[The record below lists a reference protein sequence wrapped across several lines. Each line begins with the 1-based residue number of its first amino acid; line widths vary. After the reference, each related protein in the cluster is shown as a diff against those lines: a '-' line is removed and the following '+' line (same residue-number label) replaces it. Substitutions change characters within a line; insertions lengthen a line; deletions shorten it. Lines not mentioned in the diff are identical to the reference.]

1 MNAKGN
7 ETDIRM
13 LSRLMLRLLPA
24 QVLLSAAGSVNGIVS
39 GVFASN
45 FIGTDAMSA
54 VGIYA
59 PLNLLI
65 TSVSMILVGGS
76 VIICGKLL
84 GKGTGEKMQ
93 EVFSMDLAWSLLI
106 ALILTAIFI
115 PAALFDLT
123 GILTSDTAVRDVF
136 NRYLL
141 GQAPGLFPLLAG
153 NTLAAFL
160 SMENR
165 AKRTYAASFIY
176 IVSNVALNFLFVA
189 RLGMGAFGLAL
200 ASSLGA
206 WGFLLV
212 QAVAFLKKG
221 SVLRLSFRK
230 GSASLGR
237 DIFRVGLPGAASNVY
252 QSARGLIV
260 NRLIEAF
267 VGSIGI
273 SAFAASDTL
282 MRIFWALPVGMLAVS
297 RMMISISAGEED
309 RRSLAD
315 IMRVMARR
323 YLPIMC
329 AVSALIVACAGPFAG
344 IFYSDASSEVY
355 VMTVWGFRILPLCM
369 PLSVIYMHFACWYQV
384 SGKSFP
390 VHLLALLDGVVCVAG
405 FTAMLIGRFGMNSV
419 YIANVLNG
427 VVTTLVIA
435 AYSCIKNG
443 RLPRG
448 MEEMMVMEEGFGAPE
463 ERRLDISVDDMDEV
477 LTVSRRLQQF
487 CLERGVDERRSF
499 LAALCMEEMAGN
511 IVSHG
516 FTKDEK
522 KHSIEIRAVIKDDDV
537 ILRIRDDCVPFDPYE
552 RSRIFDGDDVLKN
565 IGIRLVYKAAT
576 EVTYNNI
583 LGLNVLTV
591 RLREPPAK

>member
-1 MNAKGN
+1 MSRKGR

-13 LSRLMLRLLPA
+13 LSKLMLRLLPA

-39 GVFASN
+39 GIFASN
-45 FIGTDAMSA
+45 FIGTGAMSA

-93 EVFSMDLAWSLLI
+93 DIFSTDLTWSLLI
-106 ALILTAIFI
+106 ALVLTAIFI

-123 GILTSDTAVRDVF
+123 GALTSDTAVRSVF

-141 GQAPGLFPLLAG
+141 GQAAGLFPLVAG

-165 AKRTYAASFIY
+165 AKRTYAASFTY
-176 IVSNVALNFLFVA
+176 IVSNVALNFLFVV

-212 QAVAFLKKG
+212 QAEAFLGKD
-221 SVLRLSFRK
+221 SVLKLRPGRLP
-230 GSASLGR
+230 GNDGGE
-237 DIFRVGLPGAASNVY
+237 IFRVGLPGAASNVY
-252 QSARGLIV
+252 QSARGIIV
-260 NRLIEAF
+260 NRLIELF

-282 MRIFWALPVGMLAVS
+282 LRIFWAIPAGMLAVS

-315 IMRVMARR
+315 IMRVMSRR
-323 YLPIMC
+323 YLPMMC
-329 AVSALIVACAGPFAG
+329 AVSAVIILCARPFAG
-344 IFYSDASSEVY
+344 IFYSDVSSEVY
-355 VMTVWGFRILPLCM
+355 MMTVWGFRILPLCM
-369 PLSVIYMHFACWYQV
+369 PLSVIYLHFACWYQV
-384 SGKSFP
+384 TGRSFM
-390 VHLLALLDGVVCVAG
+390 VHFLAVLDGVVCVAG
-405 FTAMLIGRFGMNSV
+405 FTALLIPRLGMNSV

-427 VVTTLVIA
+427 VVTTAVIFG
-435 AYSCIKNG
+435 YCCVRKK
-443 RLPRG
+443 RLPRD
-448 MEEMMVMEEGFGAPE
+448 MEDLMVIEESFGAPDDM
-463 ERRLDISVDDMDEV
+463 RLDISVDDMEEV
-477 LTVSRRLQQF
+477 LTVSKRLQQF
-487 CLERGVDERRSF
+487 CLDRGVDEKRSF
-499 LAALCMEEMAGN
+499 IAALCMEEMAGN

-522 KHSIEIRAVIKDDDV
+522 RHSIEIRTVIKDDDV
-537 ILRIRDDCVPFDPYE
+537 ILRIRDDCIPFDPYE
-552 RSRIFDGDDVLKN
+552 RSSIFDGDDVLKN
-565 IGIRLVYKAAT
+565 IGIRLVYAAAS
-576 EVTYNNI
+576 EVSYNNI
-583 LGLNVLTV
+583 LGLNVLTI
-591 RLREPPAK
+591 RI